1 MRTFADAVAAADPPG
16 QPGTY
21 ALLDGE
27 ATLLYVG
34 KAADLR
40 RRLRDHVRAAAGIG
54 HPRLAALYAC
64 ACEVRWEKAPDDAAA
79 AVREAD
85 LIVAL
90 RPPFN
95 ASHRNEGR
103 WAFIVVAPG
112 QRAGTLV
119 LRLAAAPGT
128 GRGVT
133 SYGCFPHLG
142 RGVASAAGQMCS
154 DGYAALLRLLWAAG
168 GAPGGHVPA
177 RLARS
182 APDRMTLPVD
192 EGLRRPLHSLLSGT
206 SDRLLG
212 ELARRA
218 ETPGAV
224 PAPLVP
230 GLRRD
235 HNTAAGFF
243 QAGPAAL
250 RRLRLA
256 AARRAG
262 PLCREEIERLVLA
275 DLITSI
281 GPVRLATAPDELHL
295 GRRARPWTQHGGPS

>member
-1 MRTFADAVAAADPPG
+1 
-16 QPGTY
+16 
-21 ALLDGE
+21 
-27 ATLLYVG
+27 
-34 KAADLR
+34 
-40 RRLRDHVRAAAGIG
+40 
-54 HPRLAALYAC
+54 
-64 ACEVRWEKAPDDAAA
+64 
-79 AVREAD
+79 
-85 LIVAL
+85 
-90 RPPFN
+90 
-95 ASHRNEGR
+95 
-103 WAFIVVAPG
+103 
-112 QRAGTLV
+112 
-119 LRLAAAPGT
+119 
-128 GRGVT
+128 
-133 SYGCFPHLG
+133 
-142 RGVASAAGQMCS
+142 MCS
-154 DGYAALLRLLWAAG
+154 DGYAALQRLLWAAG

-182 APDRMTLPVD
+182 APDRMLLPVD

-224 PAPLVP
+224 PASQVP

-235 HNTAAGFF
+235 QITAAGFF

-262 PLCREEIERLVLA
+262 PLYRQEMERLVLA

-281 GPVRLATAPDELHL
+281 GPVRLAAAPELDL
-295 GRRARPWTQHGGPS
+295 GRRARPWTELGGPS